1 MIFTMPPRSPFCL
14 RGLGLLLGSVLCVAA
29 QDTAKKPISSDTD
42 LRIQGIFNTGLP
54 RTEPKN
60 SLKLIVHPH
69 MGDIL
74 KKDHIRTAMGV
85 RYGLTNAWEATAEVD
100 TFFTH
105 GLKEGK
111 FFDDAGLSS
120 LHVGSKYRVGDP
132 LHLGW
137 ESVVGL
143 DWIQPIMDPPSD
155 VTDGLR
161 HAISY
166 VTLSRE
172 LKSRPG
178 WRVFFG
184 ANYDDVA
191 PTNIVGEPDDNQLT
205 GDNVG
210 VTAGFVV
217 ARGRLNYTLEAAYNT
232 QRPTENINNDLIA
245 LRPGIVWAIPPRYT
259 FGGRGQ
265 WLLGVSLRLA
275 HGPDG
280 GTLGA
285 QAKLRFNFDFKK
297 MLGHKPAPAAH

>member
-1 MIFTMPPRSPFCL
+1 MSAQSQRYL
-14 RGLGLLLGSVLCVAA
+14 RYLGLLLGSFLSVAA

-42 LRIQGIFNTGLP
+42 LRIQGIFTTALP

-69 MGDIL
+69 FGDIV
-74 KKDHIRTAMGV
+74 KKDHIRTAVGL
-85 RYGLTNAWEATAEVD
+85 RYGLTNNLEATVEVD
-100 TFFTH
+100 TYFTH
-105 GLKEGK
+105 GLKDGN
-111 FFDDAGLSS
+111 FFDEYGLSS
-120 LHVGSKYRVGDP
+120 LHVGTKYRVGDW
-132 LHLGW
+132 LRLGW
-137 ESVVGL
+137 TPVVGV
-143 DWIQPIMDPPSD
+143 DWIQPINDPPSD

-166 VTLSRE
+166 MTLSRE
-172 LKSRPG
+172 LKSHPG

-210 VTAGFVV
+210 VTGGFVV
-217 ARGRLNYTLEAAYNT
+217 GRGRLNYTLEASYNT
-232 QRPTENINNDLIA
+232 TRWVDNLNQDLIA

-265 WLLGVSLRLA
+265 WLLGASLRLA

-280 GTLGA
+280 SSIGA
-285 QAKLRFNFDFKK
+285 QAKLRFNFDFKRL
-297 MLGHKPAPAAH
+297 LGRKPAPPAAH